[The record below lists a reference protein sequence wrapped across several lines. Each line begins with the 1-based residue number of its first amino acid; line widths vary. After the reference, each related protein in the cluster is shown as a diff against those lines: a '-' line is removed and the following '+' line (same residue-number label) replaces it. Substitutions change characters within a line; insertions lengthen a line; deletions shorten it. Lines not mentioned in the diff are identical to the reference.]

1 MYFCCQYIFFTHS
14 ERNLKMNNDETL
26 LLKIRSLIPSLNPAL
41 RRIADFILLE
51 PARIKY
57 LKIKDL
63 AQVTDVSESTV
74 MRFVHAIGLT
84 SFQELKIIITE
95 ITTQQGIGDV
105 KEEEYVYDDISK
117 KDGITSI
124 INKIVH
130 RNINTLQDT
139 KKLISSRE
147 VEQAV
152 DAIRTA
158 RKIDIYGAGGSFIAA
173 ENARLRF
180 YRIGKQ
186 CFASSDGN
194 QQLVS
199 ASLLTREDVAIGISN
214 SGRTKSTVIA
224 LKKAKQSGAKT
235 ICITNYDQS
244 PITEYADIKLFSS
257 TQDLAFFQESMT
269 SRVAQILI
277 VDIIYAALA
286 VKDFASSVKLI
297 EKSSE
302 ALKSSFI

>member
-1 MYFCCQYIFFTHS
+1 MK
-14 ERNLKMNNDETL
+14 ENETL
-26 LLKIRSLIPSLNPAL
+26 LLKIRGLTPSLNPAL
-41 RRIADFILLE
+41 RRIADFILID
-51 PARIKY
+51 PSKIKY

-63 AQVTDVSESTV
+63 AQVCDVSESTV
-74 MRFVHAIGLT
+74 MRFVRTIGLD
-84 SFQELKIIITE
+84 SFQDLKIIITE
-95 ITTQQGIGDV
+95 ITTQQDIGKV
-105 KEEEYVYDDISK
+105 REEEYVYDDISK
-117 KDGITSI
+117 KDSINSI

-130 RNINTLQDT
+130 RNTKTLQDT
-139 KKLISSRE
+139 KKLISSRDIE
-147 VEQAV
+147 RAVE
-152 DAIRTA
+152 AITNA
-158 RKIDIYGAGGSFIAA
+158 KKIDIYGAGGSFIAA

-186 CFASSDGN
+186 CFASNDGN

-199 ASLLTREDVAIGISN
+199 ASLLTKDDIAIGISN
-214 SGRTKSTVIA
+214 SGKTKSTVMA
-224 LKKAKQSGAKT
+224 LKKAKECGAKT

-286 VKDFASSVKLI
+286 VKDFTTSVRMI

>member
-1 MYFCCQYIFFTHS
+1 MK
-14 ERNLKMNNDETL
+14 ENETL
-26 LLKIRSLIPSLNPAL
+26 LLKIRGLTPSLNPAL
-41 RRIADFILLE
+41 RRIADFILID
-51 PARIKY
+51 PSKIKY

-63 AQVTDVSESTV
+63 AQVCDVSESTV
-74 MRFVHAIGLT
+74 MRFVRTIGLD
-84 SFQELKIIITE
+84 SFQDLKIIITE
-95 ITTQQGIGDV
+95 ITTQQDIGKV
-105 KEEEYVYDDISK
+105 REEEYVYDDISK
-117 KDGITSI
+117 KDSINSI

-130 RNINTLQDT
+130 RNTKTLQDT
-139 KKLISSRE
+139 KKLISSRDIE
-147 VEQAV
+147 RAVE
-152 DAIRTA
+152 AITNA
-158 RKIDIYGAGGSFIAA
+158 KKIDIYGAGGSFIAA

-186 CFASSDGN
+186 CFASNDGN

-199 ASLLTREDVAIGISN
+199 ASLLTKDDIAIGISN
-214 SGRTKSTVIA
+214 SGKTKSTVMA
-224 LKKAKQSGAKT
+224 LKKAKECGAKT
-235 ICITNYDQS
+235 ICITNYNQS

-286 VKDFASSVKLI
+286 VKDFTTSVRMI